1 MKIHTVKNAGAII
14 GNYAI
19 KDEAV
24 IKAAEKPEYYVE
36 ETELFGIYVD
46 IDCLYCWK
54 ENGNIV
60 ILDENK
66 GRFVADVELL
76 TFPAGSE
83 TVLEDIRINNISI
96 KKLDISDNLRKD
108 IEDFIDNEMYISNN
122 PKNPLL

>member
-96 KKLDISDNLRKD
+96 KKLEFVDDKIKTLKKHSK
-108 IEDFIDNEMYISNN
+108 IVKKS
-122 PKNPLL
+122 

>member
-19 KDEAV
+19 RDEAV

-36 ETELFGIYVD
+36 ETELFGAFIDV
-46 IDCLYCWK
+46 DCLYCWK
-54 ENGNIV
+54 KNKDIV

-66 GRFVADVELL
+66 ERFIADVELL

-83 TVLEDIRINNISI
+83 TVLEDIRINDISI
-96 KKLDISDNLRKD
+96 SKLDISDNLRKD
-108 IEDFIDNEMYISNN
+108 IEDFIDNEIFEYNN
-122 PKNPLL
+122 QKNPLL